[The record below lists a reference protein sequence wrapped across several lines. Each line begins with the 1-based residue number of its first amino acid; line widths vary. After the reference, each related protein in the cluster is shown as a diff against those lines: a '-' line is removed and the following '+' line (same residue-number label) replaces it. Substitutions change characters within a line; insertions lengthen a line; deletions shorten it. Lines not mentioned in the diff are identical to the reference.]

1 LLKKSSTTSSKFE
14 KMSAS
19 SDSGLNA
26 RNLSIIVAIIGVDPS
41 PLPSAISPSQ
51 STSAAAVRCI
61 RSASSS
67 LPAFRD
73 GREGDDAAAAA
84 LVGTNAVAVPT
95 ATAVANRMRNIV
107 DEDERIIVQQAIEGS
122 TANAHALSL
131 LRFEQKEFWMHDV

>member
-26 RNLSIIVAIIGVDPS
+26 RNLSIIAIIGGDPS

-51 STSAAAVRCI
+51 STAAAVRCVH
-61 RSASSS
+61 SASSS

-73 GREGDDAAAAA
+73 GRGGDDAAAAA

-95 ATAVANRMRNIV
+95 ATAVANRMKNIV
-107 DEDERIIVQQAIEGS
+107 DEDERIIAQQAIEGS

-131 LRFEQKEFWMHDV
+131 LRCEQKEFWMHDVCC